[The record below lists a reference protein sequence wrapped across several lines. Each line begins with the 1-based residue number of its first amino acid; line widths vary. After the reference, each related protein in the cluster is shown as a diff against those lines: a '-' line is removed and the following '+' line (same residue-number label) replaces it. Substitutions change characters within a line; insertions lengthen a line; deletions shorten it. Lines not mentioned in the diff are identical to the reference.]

1 VAIGMV
7 AAAGAIAWFGYRPS
21 EPGRTGRD
29 AAGDTL
35 TLAAPATSPA
45 PAVAAVGDR
54 SGLPTRVRVETAGID
69 TAVQEV
75 GVVRGSGRAAW
86 ETAWRAAGHH
96 INSSTPGNPGN
107 VVLSGHVS
115 VASAAN
121 IPVFANLDAVNVGD
135 IVEVFSGAVV
145 HRYQVT
151 EKREVAPDAIDV
163 LAADHRSLVTL
174 ITCTRDLE
182 RRLVVVGE
190 LVS

>member
-1 VAIGMV
+1 MV
-7 AAAGAIAWFGYRPS
+7 AAAGALAWFGYRPTAPQS
-21 EPGRTGRD
+21 T
-29 AAGDTL
+29 AGPVQAETV
-35 TLAAPATSPA
+35 TLAAPAEGPA
-45 PAVAAVGDR
+45 TLARVGGEQ
-54 SGLPTRVRVETAGID
+54 SGLPTWVRVGTAGID

-75 GVVRGSGRAAW
+75 GVVRSSGRATW

-96 INSSTPGNPGN
+96 INSSIPGNPGN

-121 IPVFANLDAVNVGD
+121 IPVFANLDAVDIGD

-151 EKREVAPDAIDV
+151 EKREVAADAIDV
-163 LAADHRSLVTL
+163 LTADHRSLVTL